1 MTKFRTSW
9 TVIKAVIKFFFLLWL
24 IHCLYFIYLFILCE
38 RHCFGLIAW
47 MKFHFLSSLTVSFF
61 SSSSSSFESFR
72 IVSRSFCK
80 QSVKLGIIVLDV
92 RIRGSNPS
100 KFVYIKWHSNS
111 SILFLTLNWMNL
123 IRIHYCW
130 SYHSHIHIQTN
141 QTKQKAFFFTKQT
154 HNRQTWIAASRHYC
168 LALCN
173 VTDILYKTC
182 GGKFYGAIKTKDVWN
197 PRVVRQI
204 KSDWNYMKCEWIEE
218 TMIDKKH
225 KK

>member
-141 QTKQKAFFFTKQT
+141 QTKQKAFFSQSKHT
-154 HNRQTWIAASRHYC
+154 
-168 LALCN
+168 
-173 VTDILYKTC
+173 
-182 GGKFYGAIKTKDVWN
+182 
-197 PRVVRQI
+197 
-204 KSDWNYMKCEWIEE
+204 
-218 TMIDKKH
+218 IDKHELQHPDIIVWLYAMWQIYCIKH
-225 KK
+225 VVESSTAQ